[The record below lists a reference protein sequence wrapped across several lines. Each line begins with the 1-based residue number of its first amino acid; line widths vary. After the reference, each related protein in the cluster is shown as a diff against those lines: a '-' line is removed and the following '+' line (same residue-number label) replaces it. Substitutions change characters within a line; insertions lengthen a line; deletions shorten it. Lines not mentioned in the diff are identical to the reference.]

1 MWTLL
6 GSWTFVFLLVA
17 IAGVGLFALC
27 RRQTRLTAV
36 IAAGVFVVATGAYV
50 SFLVSPTTV
59 DGGVNC
65 GGTVG
70 STQTDPLDDMTA
82 EDLAAEGAEDY
93 SDDCRDAARG
103 RFALIVGSYVIVLA
117 GLAGVIA
124 TRGSSRQRR
133 SVSV

>member
-1 MWTLL
+1 MWTFL
-6 GSWTFVFLLVA
+6 GSWIFVFLLVA
-17 IAGVGLFALC
+17 VAGVGLFALC
-27 RRQTRLTAV
+27 RRQTRMTAA
-36 IAAGVFVVATGAYV
+36 IAAAAFLVATGVFV

-59 DGGVNC
+59 DDGVIC

-70 STQTDPLDDMTA
+70 STQADPLDDMTA
-82 EDLAAEGAEDY
+82 DDLAAEGAKDY

-117 GLAGVIA
+117 GIAGAVA
-124 TRGSSRQRR
+124 ARGSSRQRR